1 MIILS
6 KYEVNIQHLNN
17 IDIHNLNIHGGNR
30 KSVFR
35 NFSFLNDSSIFLS
48 DKIQKRLKRK

>member
-1 MIILS
+1 MFYDYLS

-35 NFSFLNDSSIFLS
+35 NFSFLNDSSIFS
-48 DKIQKRLKRK
+48 QTKYRKD